1 MKNKLTLS
9 IKDFFTKMKLIKD
22 TQELSVKDMDKQI
35 EFIDKEINKAK
46 CSCTSSLNSR
56 FNRRILFPMIV
67 SLHSVNIILQQR

>member
-22 TQELSVKDMDKQI
+22 AQELSVKDMDKQI

-46 CSCTSSLNSR
+46 ITNCHRCGKSIR
-56 FNRRILFPMIV
+56 
-67 SLHSVNIILQQR
+67 